1 MKCCQNNNFQVFSK
15 LIAEFHLCDVL
26 GCLNSVHFRH
36 VHVHQ
41 DQIYFVYLGSYLEI
55 LLKLSQ
61 ALLPTVSA
69 INAVNLFYLLQNRL
83 QPHDI
88 EGRVIDNQHV
98 HPLFLLV
105 EGEKLLLAN
114 LELVAVE
121 ARKNLVKLIL
131 RVAAVFFDAETV
143 Q

>member
-1 MKCCQNNNFQVFSK
+1 M
-15 LIAEFHLCDVL
+15 
-26 GCLNSVHFRH
+26 
-36 VHVHQ
+36 
-41 DQIYFVYLGSYLEI
+41 
-55 LLKLSQ
+55 KLSQ

-143 Q
+143 L